1 MLLKAGWVAS
11 MAAKSPLLAGGV
23 LFDAGGPASNRSS
36 ETASGIWFA
45 ARSINKLKC
54 F

>member
-23 LFDAGGPASNRSS
+23 LVDAGGPASNRSS
-36 ETASGIWFA
+36 ETASGIWFV
-45 ARSINKLKC
+45 ARSIIKLKC